1 MKTSMRP
8 TRSVALAAAALALG
22 LPLGSAQAQGTL
34 LWSTQATPVA
44 EQKAMR
50 EQVLKDAP
58 VAVEFLSNQEGPF
71 LTRLNAELQAGKG
84 SIAVVGALHGT
95 LATTGAQMVD
105 LSAQARGLTLSP
117 AFVKLGKL
125 GTGEQKYLP
134 WMQATYV
141 MAAHKKA
148 LPYLPAG
155 ADLQRLTYDQ
165 LVAW

>member
-8 TRSVALAAAALALG
+8 TRSVALAAATLALG
-22 LPLGSAQAQGTL
+22 LGLPMGAAQAQGTL
-34 LWSTQATPVA
+34 LWSTQASPVA

-58 VAVEFLSNQEGPF
+58 IAVEFLSNQEGPF

-95 LATTGAQMVD
+95 LATAGTQMVD
-105 LSAQARGLTLSP
+105 LSAQAKGLSLSP
-117 AFVKLGKL
+117 AFVSLGKL

-134 WMQATYV
+134 WMQATFV

-155 ADLQRLTYDQ
+155 ADLQRLTYD
-165 LVAW
+165 